1 MTVFEIKRNDT
12 KPYIAATLQDA
23 NGSALDLTNTSSIS
37 FNLGT
42 NDNAF
47 TSVLSGNCVITGSS
61 TGAVEYRWASGT
73 STGIDTNRSGLY
85 LGEFEVTYLDNSIL
99 TLPSDHSLV
108 VKINEDYD

>member
-12 KPYIAATLQDA
+12 KPYLATTLQDST
-23 NGSALDLTNTSSIS
+23 GSAIDLTNTSSIS
-37 FNLGT
+37 FNLAT

-47 TSVLSGNCVITGSS
+47 TSVLSGACTITGS
-61 TGAVEYRWASGT
+61 TAGQVEYRWESGT

-85 LGEFEVTYLDNSIL
+85 LGEFEVTYADSSIL

>member
-12 KPYIAATLQDA
+12 KPYLATTLQDV
-23 NGSALDLTNTSSIS
+23 NGSAIDLNNTAVH

-47 TSVLSGNCVITGSS
+47 TPVLSGACVITGS
-61 TGAVEYRWASGT
+61 TAGQVEYRWVSGT
-73 STGIDTNRSGLY
+73 TAGIDTNRSGLY
-85 LGEFEVTYLDNSIL
+85 LGEFEVTYDGDDSVL